1 MTATIGRRGTG
12 RRFVTSDGTGL
23 FVDTRG
29 PEDAPLTLVLVHAW
43 TQDHTEWDPILPL
56 LPPDVRVVRHDHR
69 GHGVSDPAKPGTAT
83 IAQLADDLAEVI
95 ADRVPQGRIVLAGHS
110 LGGMTLM
117 ELADRHPD
125 LVRERVAGVAFI
137 ATSCSNMDRLT
148 LGLRGAAG
156 RAAIRADNRLARM
169 LSRYGKE
176 SVPVPA
182 VLARPATKW
191 LAFGKKVRRADVRA
205 MTEQFLRAH
214 PRSVGGFRDSISQHD
229 RRVALATLAG
239 KPGVILVGDRDR
251 ITPVHHARVIAQEL
265 PGAEFVLF
273 PGAGHELTYER
284 RQGVAA
290 RLRALL
296 AAAGAP
302 GRV

>member
-1 MTATIGRRGTG
+1 
-12 RRFVTSDGTGL
+12 
-23 FVDTRG
+23 
-29 PEDAPLTLVLVHAW
+29 
-43 TQDHTEWDPILPL
+43 
-56 LPPDVRVVRHDHR
+56 LPPEVRVVRYDHR
-69 GHGVSDPAKPGTAT
+69 GHGRSDPAKPGTAT
-83 IAQLADDLAEVI
+83 IAQLADDLAEIV
-95 ADRVPQGRIVLAGHS
+95 AEYVPEGPVVLAGHS

-125 LVRERVAGVAFI
+125 LVRDRVAGVAFV

-156 RAAIRADNRLARM
+156 RVAIRADKRLARM

-176 SVPVPA
+176 SVPIPA

-191 LAFGKKVRRADVRA
+191 LAFGKKAGRADVRA
-205 MTEQFLRAH
+205 MTAQFLRAH
-214 PRSVGGFRDSISQHD
+214 PRSIGGFRDSISQHD
-229 RRVALATLAG
+229 RRAALATLAG
-239 KPGVILVGDRDR
+239 RPGVILVGDRDR
-251 ITPVHHARVIAQEL
+251 ITPVHHARVLAEEL

-290 RLRALL
+290 RLRLL
-296 AAAGAP
+296 LDAAG
-302 GRV
+302 